1 MSRRNIFT
9 AFMWL
14 IVVLPVLLVA
24 GCASGGSDLT
34 ARLTAANLLAGSAAQ
49 SLAVAAEAGQIEPG
63 SETAA
68 AILLTLDAIEAGL
81 DGAGAAL
88 RAGLPDMAGENLAA
102 AESQLLAL
110 QPLLPG
116 GP

>member
-1 MSRRNIFT
+1 MSPRNTFT
-9 AFMWL
+9 AIMWL
-14 IVVLPVLLVA
+14 IVALPVLFVT
-24 GCASGGSDLT
+24 GCASGPGDLT

-49 SLAVAAEAGQIEPG
+49 SLAVATEAGQIEPG

-68 AILLTLDAIEAGL
+68 AILLTLEAIESGL

-116 GP
+116 GE

>member
-1 MSRRNIFT
+1 MWRRNILPV
-9 AFMWL
+9 FMWL
-14 IVVLPVLLVA
+14 IVVLPVLFVA
-24 GCASGGSDLT
+24 GCARGSNELT

-49 SLAVAAEAGQIEPG
+49 SLAVATEAGQIKPG
-63 SETAA
+63 SERAA
-68 AILLTLDAIEAGL
+68 AIVLTLDAVESGL